1 MSVDGSQDVLVL
13 FSASIPCEL
22 TIEKELSVVAERFSK
37 VLYLPS
43 VMSADSKDQPSL
55 PQNVEIVDVLARDQ
69 KGSAVSSLPAAG
81 SIFARA
87 ALRPENASAYRRHFR
102 TYWRLLQTQLGRA
115 RVLEEFVRERGLQG
129 ALFYDY
135 WFENSTLALALLRS
149 RGVIRRCLARAHR
162 FDLYDDP
169 DNNWVVPFREFKA
182 THLDRI
188 MPISDDGKSYL
199 KARLPR
205 RLHQKVVVSRLG
217 VPDQEVRPRTE
228 GVPLLVSVSHM
239 HPHKRVQDLPL
250 LLTGIETPLKWVH
263 FGEGPMLEETK
274 RRAAELPDHIDWELR
289 GRVPHEE
296 VLRFYRENAVSLFAS
311 LSISEGIP
319 VSMMEAMSFGVPV
332 LAYAVCGIPELVTDR
347 SGVLLDPSVSMDEAC
362 GALSRALDP
371 AAFDSKEIVA
381 FQRDRFG
388 VQKNYEDFTE
398 IIKRI

>member
-1 MSVDGSQDVLVL
+1 
-13 FSASIPCEL
+13 
-22 TIEKELSVVAERFSK
+22 
-37 VLYLPS
+37 
-43 VMSADSKDQPSL
+43 
-55 PQNVEIVDVLARDQ
+55 
-69 KGSAVSSLPAAG
+69 
-81 SIFARA
+81 
-87 ALRPENASAYRRHFR
+87 
-102 TYWRLLQTQLGRA
+102 
-115 RVLEEFVRERGLQG
+115 
-129 ALFYDY
+129 
-135 WFENSTLALALLRS
+135 
-149 RGVIRRCLARAHR
+149 
-162 FDLYDDP
+162 
-169 DNNWVVPFREFKA
+169 
-182 THLDRI
+182 
-188 MPISDDGKSYL
+188 
-199 KARLPR
+199 
-205 RLHQKVVVSRLG
+205 
-217 VPDQEVRPRTE
+217 
-228 GVPLLVSVSHM
+228 
-239 HPHKRVQDLPL
+239 
-250 LLTGIETPLKWVH
+250 
-263 FGEGPMLEETK
+263 MLEETK